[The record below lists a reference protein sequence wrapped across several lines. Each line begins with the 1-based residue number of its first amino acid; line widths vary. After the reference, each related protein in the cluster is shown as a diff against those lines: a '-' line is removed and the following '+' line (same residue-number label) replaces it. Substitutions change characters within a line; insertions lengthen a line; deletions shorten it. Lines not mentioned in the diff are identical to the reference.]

1 MASFESSFEF
11 NYHQNNI
18 GAYVNDIGGFSKKQT
33 KYSIHQS
40 FSSVYLYLWLNS
52 NAVYLFMLFCIT
64 SVSIYKQLCTK
75 APCRT
80 KLFVEFFAS
89 FIKCFRISLIFVTP
103 ARNRK
108 KTPMFTV
115 YWAMPCIWTSE
126 EKKLWK
132 LQQNKRT
139 VSVNADCV
147 IDFIGPKNRTAN

>member
-108 KTPMFTV
+108 KTPMFTMCTGRCHAFERV
-115 YWAMPCIWTSE
+115 R
-126 EKKLWK
+126 
-132 LQQNKRT
+132 KRNFENCSKT
-139 VSVNADCV
+139 NVQFLSTRIV
-147 IDFIGPKNRTAN
+147 